1 MNKRN
6 RLPTPILGWVA
17 QKKATNTM
25 ATDTAA
31 NKKRT
36 ANDAVPNINA
46 AIPLTEEGFRP
57 QKRFYR
63 QRAHCNPLSHND
75 AFEYP
80 LRPAEMDWTQEFFPG
95 MPTGTVPSVLDVGC
109 GFGGLTLAL
118 ATILP
123 DKVIMGMEIRAKVC
137 HKTLSFFQTATYL
150 SSTTCFTRFTF
161 R

>member
-1 MNKRN
+1 
-6 RLPTPILGWVA
+6 
-17 QKKATNTM
+17 M
-25 ATDTAA
+25 ATQGP
-31 NKKRT
+31 KKRT
-36 ANDAVPNINA
+36 AKDDAPSNPA
-46 AIPLTEEGFRP
+46 PLTEEGFRP

-80 LRPAEMDWTQEFFPG
+80 LRPVEMDWTQEFFPS
-95 MPTGTVPSVLDVGC
+95 MPQGTVPSVLDVGC

-137 HKTLSFFQTATYL
+137 HRALFPSFKP
-150 SSTTCFTRFTF
+150 
-161 R
+161 